1 MFNRFTPS
9 ARRIVSI
16 ATEEARG
23 LRHGDIGPEHLLL
36 GALRSGSASELA
48 LAQLGLREGDVRA
61 RIGMKLP
68 RGGADLSADISL
80 SAAAVWVLAAAVR
93 LADDGDEP
101 QIGSGHILRALVD
114 APGARE
120 VLAACAISEPAV
132 RAALRRQ
139 PAGGDERFAAAVAA
153 VDDGDSGAA
162 ARALLA
168 IVLRRGPAA
177 AWLAER
183 GVDASAV
190 RRAFPALEFEPKRG
204 ARAAARDASPAS

>member
-23 LRHGDIGPEHLLL
+23 LGHGDIGPEHLLL
-36 GALRSGSASELA
+36 GALRSGSASQLA

-61 RIGMKLP
+61 RIGMNLP
-68 RGGADLSADISL
+68 RGGTDLSADISL

-101 QIGSGHILRALVD
+101 QIGSGHILRALVN

-120 VLAACAISEPAV
+120 VLAACAISEPAL

-153 VDDGDSGAA
+153 VDDGESGAA

-190 RRAFPALEFEPKRG
+190 RRAFPALEFEPERG
-204 ARAAARDASPAS
+204 VRAAARDVSAAS

>member
-9 ARRIVSI
+9 ARRIVRI

-23 LRHGDIGPEHLLL
+23 LGHGDIGPEHLLL

-61 RIGMKLP
+61 RIGMKRP
-68 RGGADLSADISL
+68 RGGADLNADISL
-80 SAAAVWVLAAAVR
+80 SAAAVWVLAAALR

-120 VLAACAISEPAV
+120 VLAACTISEPAV
-132 RAALRRQ
+132 RAALREQ
-139 PAGGDERFAAAVAA
+139 PAVGDEHFEAAAAG

-190 RRAFPALEFEPKRG
+190 RRAFPALTFEPEHS
-204 ARAAARDASPAS
+204 ARAAARGTSAAS